1 MTGLCTFYIIG
12 LYDVYKLFSA
22 FNNLLYADVSASAS
36 FLRYVSSDDF
46 SEKKLG
52 LTLSPSSG
60 IMYLKKDTDSDT
72 SEYDRVLNSLKKL
85 DTSYNPTMQKM
96 HDTVIEGNYKVTGD
110 MRVIPIVDHKD
121 DEIQWACSM
130 SISTDAGEPEILKEA
145 MARPNGNLVENI
157 CDIRSK

>member
-1 MTGLCTFYIIG
+1 MNAL
-12 LYDVYKLFSA
+12 
-22 FNNLLYADVSASAS
+22 
-36 FLRYVSSDDF
+36 
-46 SEKKLG
+46 E
-52 LTLSPSSG
+52 
-60 IMYLKKDTDSDT
+60 
-72 SEYDRVLNSLKKL
+72 KL
-85 DTSYNPTMQKM
+85 DKLCNPTMQKM

-145 MARPNGNLVENI
+145 MTRPNGNLVENI